1 MKTLLTLFILF
12 ISSLT
17 FAQKLVV
24 TPIGLRNE
32 SDNEKTYVVLD
43 IENKK
48 AAELYTNAL
57 KYINKNYKNPEK
69 VIIGKVENESLKFQ
83 TFVGSFMVVKNSI
96 VKIPIDAEYSILL
109 DFKDNKVKFEIQ
121 GLDMY
126 YSPDGSKTRVLF
138 EGTGIG
144 AYYIYNKKGELKRE
158 ETKTDIESY
167 FNNEILKI
175 VQFLSGKANEKA
187 DF

>member
-1 MKTLLTLFILF
+1 MKTILTLFTLF

-24 TPIGLRNE
+24 TPIGLRDE

-48 AAELYTNAL
+48 ASELYTNAL
-57 KYINKNYKNPEK
+57 KYITKNYKNPEK

-83 TFVGSFMVVKNSI
+83 TFVGSFMNVKNSI
-96 VKIPIDAEYSILL
+96 VKIPIDAEYSIHL

-144 AYYIYNKKGELKRE
+144 AYYIYNKKGELKRD

-167 FNNEILKI
+167 FNNEITK
-175 VQFLSGKANEKA
+175 VADFLAGKSDGKA
-187 DF
+187 DW

>member
-1 MKTLLTLFILF
+1 MKIILTLTLLF

-43 IENKK
+43 IENKN
-48 AAELYTNAL
+48 AAELYSNAL
-57 KYINKNYKNPEK
+57 KYIVKNYKNPEK
-69 VIIGKVENESLKFQ
+69 VIIGKVENESLKFS
-83 TFVGSFMVVKNSI
+83 TFVGSFMIVKNSI
-96 VKIPIDAEYSILL
+96 VKIPIDAEYNIHL

-126 YSPDGSKTRVLF
+126 YSADGSKTRVLF
-138 EGTGIG
+138 EGAGIG
-144 AYYIYNKKGELKRE
+144 GYYIYNKKGELKRD
-158 ETKTDIESY
+158 ETKIDIELY
-167 FNNEILKI
+167 FNTEILKI
-175 VQFLSGKANEKA
+175 AAFLAGKDVGKA
-187 DF
+187 DW